1 MDQTTISWRATEH
14 QHIERGN
21 DWYWALGVIAVS
33 SAVTAI
39 LFNNI
44 LFALLIVIA
53 AATLGMIAARPPS
66 IADFVLGER
75 GLLINDALY
84 PYEEMFAFWVTE
96 DEQPIL
102 LIDTPRIMT
111 PDLVIPLHDVDAAS
125 VRTFLQARVHE
136 VPLREPFLYRVMEFF
151 GF

>member
-1 MDQTTISWRATEH
+1 MNETIAWRAEEH
-14 QHIERGN
+14 RHVERGS

-33 SAVTAI
+33 SAVTAV

-44 LFALLIVIA
+44 LFALLIVVA
-53 AATLGMIAARPPS
+53 ATTLGMIASRPPA
-66 IADFVLGER
+66 IADFVLGAR
-75 GLLINDALY
+75 GLLINDTFY

-96 DEQPIL
+96 DEQPVL

-111 PDLVIPLHDVDAAS
+111 PDLVIPLHDVDADA
-125 VRTFLQARVHE
+125 VRAYLQTRVRQ
-136 VPLREPFLYRVMEFF
+136 VPLYEPFLYRVMEFF